1 MVRVRVRARVRAR
14 LGVVVGVGVGVGVG
28 LGLGLVALLEGREL
42 ERHGRLQTAHLE
54 LHAVGLRR
62 DGASQ

>member
-1 MVRVRVRARVRAR
+1 MRATSKACERATR
-14 LGVVVGVGVGVGVG
+14 LAAGRADAGGRG
-28 LGLGLVALLEGREL
+28 VALLEGREL

-62 DGASQ
+62 DGECR